1 MSRVASLSKLRQE
14 RMKEINLR
22 VSYHHEVLF
31 KKKKATNKGNF
42 MIHEYQVH
50 DFFCVCVCVFVTSSS
65 S

>member
-31 KKKKATNKGNF
+31 KKKKSNKQRQL
-42 MIHEYQVH
+42 Y
-50 DFFCVCVCVFVTSSS
+50 DT
-65 S
+65 